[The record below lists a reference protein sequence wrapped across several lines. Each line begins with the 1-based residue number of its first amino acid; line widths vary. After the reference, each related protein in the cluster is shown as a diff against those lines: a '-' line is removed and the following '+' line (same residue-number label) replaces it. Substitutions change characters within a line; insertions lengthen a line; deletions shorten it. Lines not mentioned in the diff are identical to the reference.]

1 MEKLIQTIV
10 TPLVSHP
17 EDVKITKEE
26 HASSITYHL
35 SVNQDDKGK
44 VIGKQGRIAKAMR
57 IVTSGAELASVKKV
71 FVEID

>member
-17 EDVKITKEE
+17 EDIEITKEE

>member
-10 TPLVSHP
+10 IPLVSHP
-17 EDVKITKEE
+17 EDIKITKEE